1 MGLVNIVLNKD
12 VADDKQVK
20 LGILSSK
27 NKADS
32 SEEKGDKSKTE
43 DNDSS
48 EEITITLSGEPLDVD
63 DSKELDNQ
71 LSSKL
76 NESQK
81 AKVLEFFIK
90 IGTNETKE
98 IENVMVIQM
107 LLTSSVE
114 CIEVSPICFFSPI
127 F

>member
-12 VADDKQVK
+12 VAEDKQVK
-20 LGILSSK
+20 LGILTSK

-32 SEEKGDKSKTE
+32 TEEKGDKSKTE
-43 DNDSS
+43 DEDSS
-48 EEITITLSGEPLDVD
+48 EEITITLSDEPLSVD

-81 AKVLEFFIK
+81 AKALEFFIK

-98 IENVMVIQM
+98 IDNVMVI
-107 LLTSSVE
+107 
-114 CIEVSPICFFSPI
+114 
-127 F
+127 